1 MSSIN
6 LPISSPRTVAA
17 FALRMPRPRRAGGD
31 RCVLTRPPVLCAA
44 LRGATGRSATSST
57 SSVGQLAAALPVPL
71 RLWRY
76 GSQRDP
82 LWCSSCDGVNIITL
96 RHHHRGNRPSIRSPT
111 SLPTREAK
119 KLAENNLDTLRPKSD
134 DCPKFSGIL
143 SDIPRNPQR
152 WSGRSTSEILPCRC
166 HELCRR
172 IWELSRFTL
181 ATTGVVARRW
191 IVNQQKIGRA
201 HV

>member
-1 MSSIN
+1 M
-6 LPISSPRTVAA
+6 
-17 FALRMPRPRRAGGD
+17 RRSE
-31 RCVLTRPPVLCAA
+31 RRYWSQRYQSYLFC
-44 LRGATGRSATSST
+44 GATGRSATSST

-119 KLAENNLDTLRPKSD
+119 KLAENNRDTLRPKSD

-191 IVNQQKIGRA
+191 IVNQQNNYKQPAHDIILIHLGLAIRA
-201 HV
+201 C